1 MHGSQA
7 FSAKAGDATTP
18 PAWAYCVP
26 ALPRARTPAGIW
38 RHSHRGRVCRGRPA
52 RVRQANLLRTS
63 ARPQE
68 AVQIGRQA
76 IDFYDKLAAKHP
88 NELNVKLEL
97 AKRYASLGA
106 VLRDTGKPKEAA
118 EIYRRAVG
126 EYQALLAALPR
137 DPEYRRRL
145 ISNYQALMDPLWPRR
160 ESALSLRCGGQTPSD
175 TEYFDGSH
183 SLLVRLRFRRPANVN
198 HRRRRQRYHRRAQLQ
213 GDRTAIVAPFGQ
225 RTTPSLDSN
234 GYLASITDP
243 AGDANQYSYSP
254 DRTDAIGSRRCRAG
268 KCGNTRFFA

>member
-1 MHGSQA
+1 MYRRVCTVRKR
-7 FSAKAGDATTP
+7 FPRRPATP
-18 PAWAYCVP
+18 LRRRRGHYCVP

-183 SLLVRLRFRRPANVN
+183 SLLVRLRFRRPDNVN

-213 GDRTAIVAPFGQ
+213 RRSNGDRGALRTADDTQSRQQRLPGQ
-225 RTTPSLDSN
+225 HYRS
-234 GYLASITDP
+234 G
-243 AGDANQYSYSP
+243 
-254 DRTDAIGSRRCRAG
+254 RRCESIQLLAG
-268 KCGNTRFFA
+268 PN